1 MVTLSDSRIWVGLV
15 LLILIIGGLSS
26 ITTAQENE
34 VETDAEFSV
43 SPQQPAPFEPVK
55 FDASETTV
63 QADSSARYVWTYETA
78 SGTETAYGESF
89 VHTFQGVG
97 SFEVRLRVED
107 GSGGFDTAQ
116 QIVGPRTEEPTAEF
130 KTSPSPP
137 RLNERI
143 IFDPSSSKAPDV
155 DIVEYQWYIN
165 GEPQNSDERLETTFT
180 EPDLYTIELQ
190 ITDRAGQTDR
200 ISKTFAIGDKEAIY
214 DNPAFDLAR
223 TAPERDVGVNPN
235 ETILFATKIE
245 SDALPQ
251 ATQVFSVDGSVVS
264 RSDVRSDS
272 VQSTY
277 EFTQL
282 GSHTA
287 EMKVEGVAGQVER
300 VQWDVTT
307 HPFNSE
313 PTFSEQSSEQTL
325 DVTGNTAVLTFSVR
339 NPGANTQQLE
349 TEILT
354 KLPDGVSISGAS
366 DVSSGDAAIQAA
378 SSTVAPGQQTSMR
391 LEVKVNDDS
400 LAGKRLIIPYQ
411 IRYYPEGNSRV
422 VYTADSQ
429 EIEVS
434 VDDTNTDPAAPSSN
448 QTETDTSED
457 STPGFGIAT
466 IVFSFLVFMSGV
478 RWAGDTGKL

>member
-1 MVTLSDSRIWVGLV
+1 MGTDSDKRVLAVIVVALLVVSGLPTV
-15 LLILIIGGLSS
+15 
-26 ITTAQENE
+26 TTAQDGS
-34 VETDAEFSV
+34 ETDAEISI

-63 QADSSARYVWTYETA
+63 PADSSARFVWSYETTE
-78 SGTETAYGESF
+78 GTQTAYGQSF

-97 SFEVRLRVED
+97 AYDVRLRVED
-107 GSGGFDTAQ
+107 SSGGVDTTQ
-116 QIVGPRTEEPTAEF
+116 RTVQPRAEDPTADF
-130 KTSPSPP
+130 KAYPSSPG
-137 RLNERI
+137 LNERI
-143 IFDPSSSKAPDV
+143 TFDPSPSQTPDLE
-155 DIVEYQWYIN
+155 IVEYQWFVN
-165 GEPQNSDERLETTFT
+165 GEPQTADRRLEKTFT
-180 EPDLYTIELQ
+180 EPDLYTIGLK

-200 ISKTFAIGDKEAIY
+200 ISKTFPIGDKDAIY
-214 DNPAFDLAR
+214 DNPAFDLSR

-245 SDALPQ
+245 SEELPQ

-264 RSDVRSDS
+264 RSDVRSNS

-282 GSHTA
+282 GAHTV
-287 EMKVEGVAGQVER
+287 EMKVEGVAGQVEQVR
-300 VQWDVTT
+300 WDVTT

-313 PTFSEQSSEQTL
+313 PTFSEQSSETTL
-325 DVTGNTAVLTFSVR
+325 DVDGNTAVLTFSVR

-354 KLPDGVSISGAS
+354 KLPDGMSISGAS

-378 SSTVAPGQQTSMR
+378 SSTVSPGQQTSLR
-391 LEVKVNDDS
+391 LEVNVNDES

-411 IRYYPEGNSRV
+411 IRYYPQGNSRV
-422 VYTADSQ
+422 IYTADSQ

-434 VDDTNTDPAAPSSN
+434 VDDTDTEPTAPATN
-448 QTETDTSED
+448 QTETDSSED
-457 STPGFGIAT
+457 SAPGFGIAT
-466 IVFSFLVFMSGV
+466 IVFSLLVSTLV
-478 RWAGDTGKL
+478 VSRWGDPF